1 MLKNILRLNREKL
14 NLKQSDIAD
23 YVGVT
28 AQTYMKWENGKGE
41 PKASHIK
48 KLSEI
53 LNVTANEICQGQ
65 MYDNNYEIIEFMK
78 KVASIQQFVDEVTFT
93 SLLYKHIKGKHNFI
107 KELEQEMKSKHGFS
121 IKDLE
126 NHEVSEEKEIIALN
140 ETEIRSE
147 HKWEQLGE

>member
-1 MLKNILRLNREKL
+1 MLKDVLRLNREKL
-14 NLKQSDIAD
+14 KLKQSDIAD

-28 AQTYMKWENGKGE
+28 TQTYMKWENGKNE

-65 MYDNNYEIIEFMK
+65 IYDTHYEAIDFMK
-78 KVASIQQFVDEVTFT
+78 KVASLQKFIDEVSFT
-93 SLLYKHIKGKHNFI
+93 SLLYNHIKEKKLFI
-107 KELEQEMKSKHGFS
+107 AELEKEMKSKHGFS

-126 NHEVSEEKEIIALN
+126 DHKVSEDKEIAAYN

-147 HKWEQLGE
+147 CKWENLP